1 MIPLTSSK
9 IGSKFQ
15 KTDKFVKSA
24 VWSVNHYFFVENSL
38 AVEFRGTWRGLMSL
52 NSATPLF
59 RQSGTSVHG
68 IAMAISKA
76 EVRNSEFYWNSKF
89 WTSAHGI
96 PMAIPWAEVRNRH
109 LHRQKFRPLKL
120 FTLLVKYYKG
130 LLGRQISKRGMVEV
144 VYILLCWEPF
154 LYTPCQ

>member
-52 NSATPLF
+52 NSATPSF
-59 RQSGTSVHG
+59 RQSGISLYSVKKLNALKFQ
-68 IAMAISKA
+68 ILPQNSSQNTINFYDLDPPNLLTALSEAIS
-76 EVRNSEFYWNSKF
+76 
-89 WTSAHGI
+89 
-96 PMAIPWAEVRNRH
+96 
-109 LHRQKFRPLKL
+109 
-120 FTLLVKYYKG
+120 
-130 LLGRQISKRGMVEV
+130 
-144 VYILLCWEPF
+144 
-154 LYTPCQ
+154 